1 MEFPFIFGPIVTGR
15 QFIDRK
21 KELVKLRN
29 NIDHGVHTILISP
42 RRWGKSSLVHHLSR
56 KLSKDKSIKWVYI
69 DPFGLSDELEFFEEY
84 SKAMLKVASS
94 KLDDPGKLIHKFFRN
109 IQPSITIGKDPK
121 GDFKITLQKAD
132 MEKGFE
138 EILDLPE
145 KLALKKRKKLII
157 CIDEF
162 QYIERFKNPLLFQS
176 RLGSVWQNHKEV
188 IYILCGSK
196 PHRMEKIFNTEGNP
210 FFRLGDVIYLSKIK
224 KKHFRR
230 FIISTFERSGKT
242 IPKERADKLI
252 EIVGKNPYFVQQLA
266 RQVWIKRSE
275 MVIESDIRDAVDEII
290 QQNSIWYFREVE
302 RMTGPQF
309 NYLKAVVNREPN
321 LSGQEVLRKYK
332 LGSSAN
338 VAKIKLVMEEREILN
353 YKNLYPEFL
362 DPFLKL
368 WIKENF
374 T

>member
-1 MEFPFIFGPIVTGR
+1 MEFPFIFGPIVSGR

-21 KELVKLRN
+21 KELAKLRN
-29 NIDHGVHTILISP
+29 NIGQGVHSVLISP
-42 RRWGKSSLVHHLSR
+42 RRWGKSSLVHYLSK

-69 DPFGLSDELEFFEEY
+69 NPFGLSDELEFFEEY
-84 SKAMLKVASS
+84 IKAVLNVASS

-109 IQPSITIGKDPK
+109 IQPSITIGNDPK
-121 GDFKITLQKAD
+121 GDFKITLQRAD

-145 KLALKKRKKLII
+145 KLALKKKKKLII

-162 QYIERFKNPLLFQS
+162 QYHERFKNPLLFQS
-176 RLGSVWQNHKEV
+176 RLEPVWQNHKEV

-210 FFRLGDVIYLSKIK
+210 FFSFGEVIYLSKIK

-230 FIISTFERSGKT
+230 YIISTFEKSGKT
-242 IPKERADKLI
+242 IPKERADILI
-252 EIVGKNPYFVQQLA
+252 DIVDRNPYFVQQLA

-275 MVIESDIRDAVDEII
+275 MVIESDIQDAVEEII

-309 NYLKAVVNREPN
+309 NYLKAVVNKEPN
-321 LSGQEVLRKYK
+321 LSGQEVLREYK

-338 VAKIKLVMEEREILN
+338 VAKIKLVMEEREILD
-353 YKNLYPEFL
+353 YKNHYPEFL

-368 WIKENF
+368 WIKKNF